1 MEATAA
7 LDNKQITVEA
17 FLNRV
22 CYPKYKLCANFLD
35 FERLTDL
42 ADLDESLFIGDD
54 ANETITSPAIPKQS
68 GVCGTCLE
76 REANC
81 VLVPCGHKYYCMD
94 CYNMWERVN
103 PEAFNNIDLDGNLI
117 EYEETPEK
125 TGPTTCP
132 ICRLPIQMAV
142 KVIDT

>member
-1 MEATAA
+1 M
-7 LDNKQITVEA
+7 DQKQITVEA

-35 FERLTDL
+35 FERLSDL
-42 ADLDESLFIGDD
+42 VDVEDSLFDD
-54 ANETITSPAIPKQS
+54 EDTSAEASSQAIPKRS
-68 GVCGTCLE
+68 GLCGTCLE
-76 REANC
+76 QEANC

-94 CYNMWERVN
+94 CYNKWAQVN
-103 PEAFNNIDLDGNLI
+103 PTTFNNVDLDGNLI
-117 EYEETPEK
+117 DFGVTPEK

-132 ICRLPIQMAV
+132 ICRLPIQMAI